1 MARRKN
7 TKFIDPRYFMDEKTD
22 IIKESNEQ
30 GINEIFGAMK
40 AIGRAVVPGGMTMD
54 DEIKLQIK
62 QYEAKAIKR
71 RPDTPQAK
79 IRSGHILRGMTSDEA
94 AMLLSRTLSYDQ
106 ILALVIAK
114 EWEGPK
120 GDSHINRIVDMMG
133 IEVADTLKSAVDT
146 LISYS
151 DGVSFENFSPNVK
164 KAYGHFKG

>member
-62 QYEAKAIKR
+62 QDEAKAIKKN
-71 RPDTPQAK
+71 PDSAQAAVATFGIISLGAGK
-79 IRSGHILRGMTSDEA
+79 EA

-133 IEVADTLKSAVDT
+133 IEVADTLKSAVDD